1 MSFSISVVIPV
12 YNCADSLRICL
23 QALARSTRAPDECI
37 VVDDGSTDSSGDA
50 ARALGVRVMETG
62 GRRGPSF
69 ARNLGARAAGGELLL
84 FLDADV
90 AIHEGTLAGIAGRFE
105 KEADLD
111 ALIGSYD
118 DEPSSPDFLSQ
129 YRNIQHCYVHR
140 QACRLAST
148 FWTACGAV
156 RRDVFMAHGGFDENR
171 WAIEDI
177 EFGYRMHAAARKIAL
192 DPELQVKHLKRWT
205 VWNWLR
211 TDLFV
216 RAIPWTGIVLRYRRM
231 PNDLNT
237 GWSQR
242 SSVAGMFGIP
252 VAMAFGG
259 PLPAVLLLAMV
270 LWLNRDFYGFLARK
284 RGWWFAA
291 RAVPPHLLY
300 MFYSG
305 VGFAIGVMKYAAK
318 RVVSMGSPGAS

>member
-12 YNCADSLRICL
+12 YNSADSLRVCL

-37 VVDDGSTDSSGDA
+37 VVDDGSTDSSGDV
-50 ARALGVRVMETG
+50 ARTLGVRVIETG
-62 GRRGPSF
+62 GRRGPAF
-69 ARNLGARAAGGELLL
+69 ARNLGARAAQGELLL

-90 AIHEGTLAGIAGRFE
+90 AIHEGTLAGIAERFAR
-105 KEADLD
+105 EADLD

-129 YRNIQHCYVHR
+129 YKNMQHCYVHR

-148 FWTACGAV
+148 FWTGCGAV
-156 RRDVFMAHGGFDENR
+156 RRDVFMAHGGFDDGR

-205 VWNWLR
+205 LWNWLR
-211 TDLFV
+211 TDIFV
-216 RAIPWTGIVLRYRRM
+216 RAIPWTEIILRYRRM
-231 PNDLNT
+231 PDDLNT
-237 GWSQR
+237 GLSQR
-242 SSVAGMFGIP
+242 ASVAGIFAIP

-259 PLPAVLLLAMV
+259 PLAAALLLAIV
-270 LWLNRDFYGFLARK
+270 LWLNRDFYGFLVRK

-291 RAVPPHLLY
+291 RAIPPHLIY
-300 MFYSG
+300 MLYSG
-305 VGFAIGVMKYAAK
+305 VGFAIGVLKHVAK
-318 RVVSMGSPGAS
+318 SAVSGAS

>member
-1 MSFSISVVIPV
+1 M
-12 YNCADSLRICL
+12 
-23 QALARSTRAPDECI
+23 
-37 VVDDGSTDSSGDA
+37 VDDGSTDSSGDA
-50 ARALGVRVMETG
+50 ARALGVRVIETG

-90 AIHEGTLAGIAGRFE
+90 AIHEGTLAGIADRFE
-105 KEADLD
+105 READLD

-140 QACRLAST
+140 QAGRLAST

-171 WAIEDI
+171 RAIEDI

-211 TDLFV
+211 TDIFV
-216 RAIPWTGIVLRYRRM
+216 RAIPWTEVILKYRRM
-231 PNDLNT
+231 PDDLNL

-242 SSVAGMFGIP
+242 ASVAGIFAIP
-252 VAMAFGG
+252 VAIAFGG
-259 PLPAVLLLAMV
+259 APLALLLGAMV
-270 LWLNRDFYGFLARK
+270 LWLNRDFYGFLIRK

-291 RAVPPHLLY
+291 RALPPHLLY

-305 VGFAIGVMKYAAK
+305 VGFAIGVLKHVAK
-318 RVVSMGSPGAS
+318 RAASSGSPPPS

>member
-1 MSFSISVVIPV
+1 M
-12 YNCADSLRICL
+12 
-23 QALARSTRAPDECI
+23 
-37 VVDDGSTDSSGDA
+37 VDDGSTDSSGDA
-50 ARALGVRVMETG
+50 ARALGVRVIETG

-90 AIHEGTLAGIAGRFE
+90 AIHEGTLAGIADRFE
-105 KEADLD
+105 READLD

-140 QACRLAST
+140 QAGRLAST

-171 WAIEDI
+171 RAIEDI

-211 TDLFV
+211 TDIFV
-216 RAIPWTGIVLRYRRM
+216 RAIPWTEVILKYRRM
-231 PNDLNT
+231 PDDLNL

-242 SSVAGMFGIP
+242 ASVAGIFAIP
-252 VAMAFGG
+252 VAIAFGG
-259 PLPAVLLLAMV
+259 APLALLLGAMV
-270 LWLNRDFYGFLARK
+270 LWLNRDFYGFLIRK
-284 RGWWFAA
+284 RSWWFAA
-291 RAVPPHLLY
+291 RALPPHLLY

-305 VGFAIGVMKYAAK
+305 VGFAIGVLKHVAK
-318 RVVSMGSPGAS
+318 RAASSGSPPPS

>member
-1 MSFSISVVIPV
+1 M
-12 YNCADSLRICL
+12 
-23 QALARSTRAPDECI
+23 
-37 VVDDGSTDSSGDA
+37 VDDGSTDSSGDA
-50 ARALGVRVMETG
+50 ARALGVRVIETG

-69 ARNLGARAAGGELLL
+69 ARNLGARAAEGELLL

-90 AIHEGTLAGIAGRFE
+90 AIHEGTLAGIADRFE
-105 KEADLD
+105 READLD

-140 QACRLAST
+140 QAGRLAST

-171 WAIEDI
+171 RAIEDI

-211 TDLFV
+211 TDIFV
-216 RAIPWTGIVLRYRRM
+216 RAIPWTEVILKYRRM
-231 PNDLNT
+231 PDDLNI

-242 SSVAGMFGIP
+242 ACVAGIFAIP
-252 VAMAFGG
+252 VAIAFGG
-259 PLPAVLLLAMV
+259 APLALLLGAMV
-270 LWLNRDFYGFLARK
+270 LWLNRDFYGFLIRK

-291 RAVPPHLLY
+291 RALPPHLLY

-305 VGFAIGVMKYAAK
+305 VGFAIGVLKHVAK
-318 RVVSMGSPGAS
+318 RAASSGSPSPS